1 MRIALILGG
10 ILTLLAA
17 SSPASAAA
25 PPRDAPSPQSV
36 ERRDAPGIFLSERAA
51 RDLGAG
57 AGDLLEIATNVAG
70 PWRRVRVT
78 RVYRPVR
85 YPSEL
90 PGREVDVRL
99 HLPDLQALLGGA
111 DEVDS
116 IVVRLR
122 TPAHADE
129 VAARLTASAL
139 GVRAY
144 SSSDLAR
151 RSSTTFEVISQ
162 FHRAI
167 GVVTI
172 LASGAF
178 LLAIMTLKGEEM
190 RRHVAFLRLVGVS
203 HRTIAGAILLIATG
217 VALAGSG
224 IGIGLGYLLSW
235 AINVYYRSL
244 FDTDL
249 VFSKIT
255 PPLVELAVGLSVAL
269 GIAAGAATL
278 WRLLR
283 RSPVEQIG
291 R

>member
-1 MRIALILGG
+1 MWIVLIVGG
-10 ILTLLAA
+10 ALTLLAA
-17 SSPASAAA
+17 SPTPV
-25 PPRDAPSPQSV
+25 PPRSV
-36 ERRDAPGIFLSERAA
+36 EQVDVPGIFLSERAA
-51 RDLGAG
+51 RDLGVR
-57 AGDLLEIATNVAG
+57 AGDLLEISPGVAG

-116 IVVRLR
+116 IVARLR
-122 TPAHADE
+122 TPAHAE
-129 VAARLTASAL
+129 GAAARLTASAL
-139 GVRAY
+139 GFRAY

-151 RSSTTFEVISQ
+151 RSSTTFEVIAQ

-190 RRHVAFLRLVGVS
+190 RRHVALLRLVGISRGTV
-203 HRTIAGAILLIATG
+203 AGAILLIATG
-217 VALAGSG
+217 VALVGSG
-224 IGIGLGYLLSW
+224 IGIGLGYLLSG

-244 FDTDL
+244 FATEL
-249 VFSKIT
+249 VFSQIT
-255 PPLVELAVGLSVAL
+255 LPLVELAVGLSVTL
-269 GIAAGAATL
+269 GVAAGAATL

-283 RSPVEQIG
+283 RSPVEQVG